1 MASASDYVHLILD
14 FGNTCDKYAVFQPD
28 GIQVSHI
35 LEERLS
41 TETLEHLLNDL
52 KPTAAI
58 LSSTAAER
66 PELRKQLMDLLPF
79 VHLTHET
86 PVPFQNA
93 YATPETLGRD
103 RIAAI
108 AGVRNHVA
116 DGAALVVDTGT
127 CVTYDLLD
135 SSDVYHG
142 GAIAPGIRLRLN
154 AMHTF
159 TARLPLV
166 DWDASSTVKLIGD
179 STENS
184 LLSGAV
190 LGAAAEIDSIA
201 ARYAER
207 FDNLHVLLTG
217 GDALALQASLKSR
230 IFAVPNLVAEGLNKI
245 LIHNVI

>member
-14 FGNTCDKYAVFQPD
+14 FGNTRDKYAVFQPD
-28 GIQVSHI
+28 GIEFRHT

-41 TETLEHLLNDL
+41 PETLEHLLKDL

-66 PELRKQLMDLLPF
+66 PELRRQLMDSLPF

-116 DGAALVVDTGT
+116 DGAVLVVDAGT

-166 DWDASSTVKLIGD
+166 DWDASSTVELIGD

-190 LGAAAEIDSIA
+190 LGTAAEIDSIA

-207 FDNLHVLLTG
+207 FENLHVLLTG
-217 GDALALQASLKSR
+217 GDAVALQACLKSR

-245 LIHNVI
+245 LIHNVF